1 CRRAHPTLA
10 RQPRART
17 GARRRLMPTLLL
29 ISPPVLFGTTWW
41 RKHIA
46 SKPHLLSLAGFVR
59 DVAEVR
65 IADLDLSMDLSPAQC
80 LDGEALSEV
89 LARNLS
95 LDGVDL
101 VGISCWTSMHY
112 LGSVAV
118 ARVLRKLDPAVPLI
132 VGGH

>member
-1 CRRAHPTLA
+1 
-10 RQPRART
+10 
-17 GARRRLMPTLLL
+17 MLLL
-29 ISPPVLFGTTWW
+29 VSPPVLFGQTWW

-65 IADLDLSMDLSPAQC
+65 IADLDMTLDLPPQACFDDEAVAAAVAAQ
-80 LDGEALSEV
+80 
-89 LARNLS
+89 LS

-112 LGSVAV
+112 LGAVAV
-118 ARVLRKLDPAVPLI
+118 ARALRRLNPEVPI
-132 VGGH
+132 VVGGHHATAVPEDFTGEE